1 MNGFLLLIPFLLIRF
16 GVLSHLDRAAVK
28 RAAFFAPMAGK
39 EIAAY
44 WIYQLSNAAIFIVL
58 FFLKVPIDF
67 SWQFWSGTLFYLLG
81 LVLCTASVIDF
92 AAPSGEGLNQN
103 GLYRFSRNPMYLSY
117 FFTVYGLCPAHAFC
131 AAWRN
136 RYHIPAVFPLDYS
149 FRGTVVHWQIRG
161 CLQAVYEKG
170 KAVYI
175 EC

>member
-67 SWQFWSGTLFYLLG
+67 SLQFWWGTLFYLLG

-92 AAPSGEGLNQN
+92 AAPSGEDLNQN

-117 FFTVYGLCPAHAFC
+117 FLLFTHSVLLGGIVIIFQLSSHWIILSEERWCIGKFGDAY
-131 AAWRN
+131 RQYMKRVR
-136 RYHIPAVFPLDYS
+136 RYI
-149 FRGTVVHWQIRG
+149 
-161 CLQAVYEKG
+161 
-170 KAVYI
+170 
-175 EC
+175 

>member
-44 WIYQLSNAAIFIVL
+44 WIYQLSNAAI
-58 FFLKVPIDF
+58 
-67 SWQFWSGTLFYLLG
+67 
-81 LVLCTASVIDF
+81 

-117 FFTVYGLCPAHAFC
+117 FILFMGC
-131 AAWRN
+131 ALLTHSVLLGGIDIIFQLSSHWIILSEERWCIGRFGDAYRQYMKRVR
-136 RYHIPAVFPLDYS
+136 RYI
-149 FRGTVVHWQIRG
+149 
-161 CLQAVYEKG
+161 
-170 KAVYI
+170 
-175 EC
+175 

>member
-92 AAPSGEGLNQN
+92 
-103 GLYRFSRNPMYLSY
+103 PMYLSY
-117 FFTVYGLCPAHAFC
+117 FILFMGC
-131 AAWRN
+131 ALLT
-136 RYHIPAVFPLDYS
+136 HSVLLGGIDIIFQLS
-149 FRGTVVHWQIRG
+149 SHWIILSEERWCIGRFGDAYRQ
-161 CLQAVYEKG
+161 YMKG
-170 KAVYI
+170 
-175 EC
+175 

>member
-67 SWQFWSGTLFYLLG
+67 SWQFWWGTLFYLLG

-117 FFTVYGLCPAHAFC
+117 FLLFMGC
-131 AAWRN
+131 ALLTHSVLLGGIDIIFQLSSHWIILSEERWCIGEFGDAYRQYMKRVR
-136 RYHIPAVFPLDYS
+136 RYI
-149 FRGTVVHWQIRG
+149 
-161 CLQAVYEKG
+161 
-170 KAVYI
+170 
-175 EC
+175 

>member
-67 SWQFWSGTLFYLLG
+67 SWQFWWGTLFYLLG

-117 FFTVYGLCPAHAFC
+117 FLLFMGC
-131 AAWRN
+131 ALLTHSVLLGGIDIIFQLSSHWIILSEERWCIGRFGDAYRQYMKRVR
-136 RYHIPAVFPLDYS
+136 RYI
-149 FRGTVVHWQIRG
+149 
-161 CLQAVYEKG
+161 
-170 KAVYI
+170 
-175 EC
+175 

>member
-103 GLYRFSRNPMYLSY
+103 GLDRFSRNPMYLSY
-117 FFTVYGLCPAHAFC
+117 FILFMGC
-131 AAWRN
+131 ALLTHSVLLGGIDIIFQLSSHWIILSEERWCIGRFGDAYRQYMKRVR
-136 RYHIPAVFPLDYS
+136 RYI
-149 FRGTVVHWQIRG
+149 
-161 CLQAVYEKG
+161 
-170 KAVYI
+170 
-175 EC
+175 

>member
-103 GLYRFSRNPMYLSY
+103 GLYRFSRNPMYLSN
-117 FFTVYGLCPAHAFC
+117 FILFMGC
-131 AAWRN
+131 ALLTHSVLLGGIDIIFQLSSHWIILSEERWCIGRFGDAYRQYMKRVR
-136 RYHIPAVFPLDYS
+136 RYI
-149 FRGTVVHWQIRG
+149 
-161 CLQAVYEKG
+161 
-170 KAVYI
+170 
-175 EC
+175 

>member
-117 FFTVYGLCPAHAFC
+117 FLLFMGC
-131 AAWRN
+131 ALLTHSALLGGIVIIFQLSSHWIILSEERWCIGKFGDAYRQYMKRVR
-136 RYHIPAVFPLDYS
+136 RYI
-149 FRGTVVHWQIRG
+149 
-161 CLQAVYEKG
+161 
-170 KAVYI
+170 
-175 EC
+175 

>member
-92 AAPSGEGLNQN
+92 AAPSGVGLNQN
-103 GLYRFSRNPMYLSY
+103 GLYRLSRNPMYLSY
-117 FFTVYGLCPAHAFC
+117 FILFMGC
-131 AAWRN
+131 ALLTHSVLLGGIVIIFQLSSHWIILSEERWCIGRFGDAYRQYMKRVR
-136 RYHIPAVFPLDYS
+136 RYI
-149 FRGTVVHWQIRG
+149 
-161 CLQAVYEKG
+161 
-170 KAVYI
+170 
-175 EC
+175 

>member
-81 LVLCTASVIDF
+81 LVLCTASVIVF

-103 GLYRFSRNPMYLSY
+103 GL
-117 FFTVYGLCPAHAFC
+117 
-131 AAWRN
+131 
-136 RYHIPAVFPLDYS
+136 
-149 FRGTVVHWQIRG
+149 
-161 CLQAVYEKG
+161 
-170 KAVYI
+170 
-175 EC
+175 

>member
-67 SWQFWSGTLFYLLG
+67 SLQFWWGTLFYLLG

-117 FFTVYGLCPAHAFC
+117 FILFMGC
-131 AAWRN
+131 ALLTHSVLLGGIDIIFQLSSHWIILSEERWCIGRFGDAYRQYMKRVR
-136 RYHIPAVFPLDYS
+136 RYI
-149 FRGTVVHWQIRG
+149 
-161 CLQAVYEKG
+161 
-170 KAVYI
+170 
-175 EC
+175 

>member
-67 SWQFWSGTLFYLLG
+67 SWQFWWGTLFYLLG

-117 FFTVYGLCPAHAFC
+117 FLLFMGC
-131 AAWRN
+131 ALLTHSVLLRGIVIIFQLSSHWIILSEERWCIGEFGDAYRQYMKRVR
-136 RYHIPAVFPLDYS
+136 RYI
-149 FRGTVVHWQIRG
+149 
-161 CLQAVYEKG
+161 
-170 KAVYI
+170 
-175 EC
+175 

>member
-28 RAAFFAPMAGK
+28 RAAFFCADGRERKLRHIGYTSFPMP
-39 EIAAY
+39 
-44 WIYQLSNAAIFIVL
+44 AIFIVL

-117 FFTVYGLCPAHAFC
+117 FILFMGC
-131 AAWRN
+131 ALLTHSVLLGGIDIIFQLSSHWIILSEERWCIGRFGDAYRQYMKRVR
-136 RYHIPAVFPLDYS
+136 RYI
-149 FRGTVVHWQIRG
+149 
-161 CLQAVYEKG
+161 
-170 KAVYI
+170 
-175 EC
+175 

>member
-1 MNGFLLLIPFLLIRF
+1 MTGFLLLIPFLLIRF

-117 FFTVYGLCPAHAFC
+117 FILFMGC
-131 AAWRN
+131 ALLTHSVLLGGIDIIFQLSSHWIILSEERWCIGRFGDAYRQYMKRVR
-136 RYHIPAVFPLDYS
+136 RYI
-149 FRGTVVHWQIRG
+149 
-161 CLQAVYEKG
+161 
-170 KAVYI
+170 
-175 EC
+175 

>member
-1 MNGFLLLIPFLLIRF
+1 MNGFLLLIPFLLIRV

-117 FFTVYGLCPAHAFC
+117 FILFMGC
-131 AAWRN
+131 ALLTHSVLLGGIDIIFQLSSHWIILSEERWCIGRFGDAYRQYMKRVR
-136 RYHIPAVFPLDYS
+136 RYI
-149 FRGTVVHWQIRG
+149 
-161 CLQAVYEKG
+161 
-170 KAVYI
+170 
-175 EC
+175 

>member
-67 SWQFWSGTLFYLLG
+67 SFYLLG

-92 AAPSGEGLNQN
+92 AAPSGVGLNQN
-103 GLYRFSRNPMYLSY
+103 GLYRLSRNPMYLSY
-117 FFTVYGLCPAHAFC
+117 FLLFMGC
-131 AAWRN
+131 ALLTHSVLLGGIVIIFQLSSHWIILSEERWCIGRFGDAYRQYMKRVR
-136 RYHIPAVFPLDYS
+136 RYI
-149 FRGTVVHWQIRG
+149 
-161 CLQAVYEKG
+161 
-170 KAVYI
+170 
-175 EC
+175 

>member
-117 FFTVYGLCPAHAFC
+117 FILFMGC
-131 AAWRN
+131 ALLTHSVLLGGIDIIFQLSSHWIILSEERWCIGRFGNAYRQYMKRVR
-136 RYHIPAVFPLDYS
+136 RYI
-149 FRGTVVHWQIRG
+149 
-161 CLQAVYEKG
+161 
-170 KAVYI
+170 
-175 EC
+175 

>member
-67 SWQFWSGTLFYLLG
+67 SWQF
-81 LVLCTASVIDF
+81 LVGDVVLSFGIGSVHCISD
-92 AAPSGEGLNQN
+92 
-103 GLYRFSRNPMYLSY
+103 RFCSP
-117 FFTVYGLCPAHAFC
+117 
-131 AAWRN
+131 
-136 RYHIPAVFPLDYS
+136 
-149 FRGTVVHWQIRG
+149 IR
-161 CLQAVYEKG
+161 
-170 KAVYI
+170 
-175 EC
+175 

>member
-67 SWQFWSGTLFYLLG
+67 SLQFWWGTLFYLLG

-92 AAPSGEGLNQN
+92 AAPSGEDLNQN

-117 FFTVYGLCPAHAFC
+117 FLLFMGWALLTHSGLLGGIVIIFQLSSHWIILSEERWCIGKFGDAY
-131 AAWRN
+131 RQYMKRVR
-136 RYHIPAVFPLDYS
+136 RYI
-149 FRGTVVHWQIRG
+149 
-161 CLQAVYEKG
+161 
-170 KAVYI
+170 
-175 EC
+175 

>member
-58 FFLKVPIDF
+58 FFPKVPIDF

-117 FFTVYGLCPAHAFC
+117 FILFMGC
-131 AAWRN
+131 ALLTHSVLLGGIDIIFQLSSHWIILSEERWCIGRFGDAYRQYMKRVR
-136 RYHIPAVFPLDYS
+136 RYI
-149 FRGTVVHWQIRG
+149 
-161 CLQAVYEKG
+161 
-170 KAVYI
+170 
-175 EC
+175 

>member
-103 GLYRFSRNPMYLSY
+103 GLYRFSRNHMYLSY
-117 FFTVYGLCPAHAFC
+117 FILFMGC
-131 AAWRN
+131 ALLTHSVLLGGIDIIFQLSSHWIILSEERWCIGRFGDAYRQYMKRVR
-136 RYHIPAVFPLDYS
+136 RYI
-149 FRGTVVHWQIRG
+149 
-161 CLQAVYEKG
+161 
-170 KAVYI
+170 
-175 EC
+175 